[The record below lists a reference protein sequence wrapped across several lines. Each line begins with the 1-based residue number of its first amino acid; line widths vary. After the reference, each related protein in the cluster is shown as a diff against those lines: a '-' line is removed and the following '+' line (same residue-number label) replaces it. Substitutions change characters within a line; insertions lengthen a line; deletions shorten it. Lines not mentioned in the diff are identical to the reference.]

1 MRFLSGNAYVNALQ
15 LTLCS
20 IAASIPLNISHAHA
34 LLVTTTSGFSNP
46 IVTTNFDPI
55 PANTFS
61 SGPLTFLTSNGDEVR
76 FTSTHSSVINYSN
89 GYGFAANGGWTA
101 PLLMAGLDDPDGYM
115 DFTFLG
121 GPVSAV
127 GGFLNWVP
135 GESAGD
141 MYIEALDGLGN
152 VLESYDL
159 NFLTDGTTNSG
170 AFYYIQRNIAE
181 ITTLRLGDSFVGI
194 AEFTYDKAPA
204 DVPAPLPIFGAAAA
218 YGYSRKL
225 RNRIKGT
232 QSLPVSSSID

>member
-1 MRFLSGNAYVNALQ
+1 
-15 LTLCS
+15 
-20 IAASIPLNISHAHA
+20 
-34 LLVTTTSGFSNP
+34 
-46 IVTTNFDPI
+46 
-55 PANTFS
+55 
-61 SGPLTFLTSNGDEVR
+61 
-76 FTSTHSSVINYSN
+76 
-89 GYGFAANGGWTA
+89 
-101 PLLMAGLDDPDGYM
+101 
-115 DFTFLG
+115 
-121 GPVSAV
+121 
-127 GGFLNWVP
+127 
-135 GESAGD
+135 